1 MASRGLRT
9 SAHLQ
14 HNSPLS
20 SIFLQHI
27 NTSIPL
33 SQRHSPRT
41 YSTDTSDALT
51 TAKPRNNRL
60 NPPTSTLPPP
70 LVIAPKQPDQSTFR
84 TLLNQGKGYLTFYK
98 TGAQA
103 IFSNLKLTREPQE
116 LVDKE
121 YNGAVYEA
129 VRDRKFSRAD
139 YQLLLRFSHD
149 IKRIPVFA
157 LIFLVCGEFTPL
169 IVFAVSSVVP
179 YTCRVPRQIEL
190 DREKVEARRKESFR
204 NLTTPYV
211 PGKEL
216 ETEQILHI
224 SSSLG
229 LSSKM
234 FERIGG
240 LQPGVMS
247 KLLAGRVARRVE
259 YLQTDD
265 KLIRRDGVLSE
276 LEEREVAIACTER
289 GIDVV
294 GRSEEQLREALEKW
308 MAASKTTPVERL
320 LLTRPNVWPVPA
332 KKKKDN

>member
-1 MASRGLRT
+1 
-9 SAHLQ
+9 
-14 HNSPLS
+14 
-20 SIFLQHI
+20 
-27 NTSIPL
+27 
-33 SQRHSPRT
+33 
-41 YSTDTSDALT
+41 
-51 TAKPRNNRL
+51 
-60 NPPTSTLPPP
+60 
-70 LVIAPKQPDQSTFR
+70 
-84 TLLNQGKGYLTFYK
+84 
-98 TGAQA
+98 
-103 IFSNLKLTREPQE
+103 
-116 LVDKE
+116 
-121 YNGAVYEA
+121 
-129 VRDRKFSRAD
+129 
-139 YQLLLRFSHD
+139 
-149 IKRIPVFA
+149 
-157 LIFLVCGEFTPL
+157 
-169 IVFAVSSVVP
+169 VP

-190 DREKVEARRKESFR
+190 DREKIEARRKESFR

-234 FERIGG
+234 FEHIGG

-320 LLTRPNVWPVPA
+320 LLTRYVS
-332 KKKKDN
+332 